1 MHHMAVFKFNM
12 VSWQSENRNFN
23 IDESNELEQTQQ
35 DDINSITMSFSGD
48 DHDDDSAQS
57 GNEGTTASIQR
68 KREVKLRESFT
79 ELQGTVSSTIHLGL
93 KSIQ

>member
-35 DDINSITMSFSGD
+35 DDSNSITMSFLED
-48 DHDDDSAQS
+48 DDDDDSAQS
-57 GNEGTTASIQR
+57 
-68 KREVKLRESFT
+68 
-79 ELQGTVSSTIHLGL
+79 
-93 KSIQ
+93 